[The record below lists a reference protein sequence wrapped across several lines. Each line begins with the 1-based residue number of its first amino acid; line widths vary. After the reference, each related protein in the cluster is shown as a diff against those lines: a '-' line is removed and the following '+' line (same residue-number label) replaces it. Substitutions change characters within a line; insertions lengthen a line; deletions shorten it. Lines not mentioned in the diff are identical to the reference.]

1 MIIPILLNEKTEH
14 SSGELCAW
22 AQNQLVVEQGL
33 HRRGPWGLTKQQVT
47 ARQGESLCGRAAA
60 IQLSVTSWSL
70 SSLSP
75 LLSLCASPAFGG
87 SSHTG
92 ADTPLWW

>member
-47 ARQGESLCGRAAA
+47 ARQGESLWEGGCC
-60 IQLSVTSWSL
+60 SVVCDVL
-70 SSLSP
+70 VP
-75 LLSLCASPAFGG
+75 
-87 SSHTG
+87 
-92 ADTPLWW
+92 